1 MAMKIGITA
10 ALVLIAILA
19 YAASR
24 PSHARIERTALLDA
38 PADSLFALINDF
50 RLWSRWSPYE
60 QNDPGLR
67 RTFSGAA
74 AGPGAEY
81 YWSGNG
87 KAGTGRMTIL
97 ESRPAERISI
107 KLEFIKPFKSTNHGY
122 FNISPTAEGTQVT
135 WGMDC
140 ENPFLGKVFG
150 IFVDVDKM
158 VGKDFEAGL
167 ANLEEA
173 ARPGKPVAALSARD

>member
-1 MAMKIGITA
+1 MALKIGITA
-10 ALVLIAILA
+10 ALVLIALLA

-24 PSHARIERTALLDA
+24 PSHSRIERTARLEA
-38 PADSLFALINDF
+38 HADSLFALINDF
-50 RLWSRWSPYE
+50 RLWSKWSPYE
-60 QNDPGLR
+60 QSDPGLR
-67 RTFSGAA
+67 RTFAGAA

-81 YWSGNG
+81 SWSGNG

-107 KLEFIKPFKSTNHGY
+107 KLEFLKPFKATSHGY
-122 FNISPTAEGTQVT
+122 FNFSPTASGTQVT

-140 ENPFLGKVFG
+140 ENPFLGKVIG

-167 ANLEEA
+167 ANLEA
-173 ARPGKPVAALSARD
+173 AAQSRKPVASLSRME

>member
-1 MAMKIGITA
+1 MVLKIGVTAVLLMA
-10 ALVLIAILA
+10 ALLT

-24 PSHARIERTALLDA
+24 PSHSRIERTALLDA
-38 PADSLFALINDF
+38 PADSLYALINDF
-50 RLWSRWSPYE
+50 RLWSKWSPYE
-60 QNDPGLR
+60 KTDPGMQ
-67 RTFSGAA
+67 RTFAGAP

-81 YWSGNG
+81 SWSGNG
-87 KAGTGRMTIL
+87 KAGAGRMTIL
-97 ESRPAERISI
+97 ESLPEERISI
-107 KLEFIKPFKSTNHGY
+107 KLEFFKPFKATNRAY
-122 FNISPTAEGTQVT
+122 FMIKPAAKGTEVT

-167 ANLEEA
+167 ANLEAA
-173 ARPGKPVAALSARD
+173 ARSGNPVAALGRME